1 MAISP
6 PILWPKTSHIF
17 GAGSEGALCVNI
29 GETAVGNELRVQ
41 TGGERCS
48 DLGVTEE
55 QKLPPDEVGVTG
67 ATDDEVQ
74 VSDPEV
80 IAKPVTRR
88 FTLEYPVVV

>member
-1 MAISP
+1 
-6 PILWPKTSHIF
+6 
-17 GAGSEGALCVNI
+17 
-29 GETAVGNELRVQ
+29 
-41 TGGERCS
+41 
-48 DLGVTEE
+48 VTEE